1 MLKELYNEFGSDAR
15 FVMIGLSLDRSAQKM
30 RSFTKSQG
38 MKWTQGVLG
47 DWSQS
52 KIPSQYAVS
61 FIPAT
66 YLIDQNGIMVDVP
79 RGPKMREAIEKALAD
94 LE

>member
-1 MLKELYNEFGSDAR
+1 
-15 FVMIGLSLDRSAQKM
+15 
-30 RSFTKSQG
+30 
-38 MKWTQGVLG
+38 MKWTQGILG

-61 FIPAT
+61 FIPIV
-66 YLIDQNGIMVDVP
+66 YLIDQNGIVVDLP
-79 RGPKMREAIEKALAD
+79 RGPKIREAIENALAD